1 MGDIIEVAPRQ
12 ARKGAL
18 IAQIAIGPMHVD
30 RIAKGQRDDPTLQKL
45 IGKSEV
51 HIGSDG
57 LIMFKNRVCVPDD
70 WVLKTDM
77 MREAHKSKFVV
88 HLGSTKMY

>member
-1 MGDIIEVAPRQ
+1 M
-12 ARKGAL
+12 
-18 IAQIAIGPMHVD
+18 D

-57 LIMFKNRVCVPDD
+57 LIMFRNRVYVPDD
-70 WVLKTDM
+70 WVLKTDI

-88 HLGSTKMY
+88 YPSSTKMYQDMKRVYFFFKVFFGGGEGGARF